1 MRLGRLAFIL
11 LAIYLVF
18 IGGGAY
24 YTLVFPIRQF
34 HHILITVLV
43 SLWLILRF
51 RRGGFPATPL
61 NWPIAAAVAVW
72 VFSAVMST
80 DQRMTFENLWFLL
93 IHVIFFFALVD
104 LFQRGRQRMIMETVF
119 MIGAAVVMLSGLEI
133 ASWYFGLGILPGT
146 KVGWFNVMG
155 PGVWFPL
162 NVIRLALAMN
172 ISTLL
177 AGFVAPL
184 VTITAA
190 WALTVRRRDYRRVLW
205 ILAAALLIVLILTF
219 SRGGLLSILIAA
231 GTLGALRLSQ
241 MKRVTQQIPTK
252 LILGG
257 AAFVGVVLVSGY
269 VILSLTQERRSNVGD
284 AGRLDMW
291 RSAVMITQ
299 HYPLTG
305 VGVGTFGRSFRDYRD
320 ATIVQDKLA
329 SAHNAYLNTA
339 AETGL
344 PGIIVS
350 LWLGFVLVRSWYTN
364 WRQTTSE
371 PRKIRLEAAFAALL
385 GMGVHSLVDV
395 FTITP
400 IVLIIVGLAAYCI
413 TPSDMVYEGQRPA
426 APLPNV
432 AKKISIIAAIVACI
446 GYGLWFFQIDRA
458 QGSYLQSFDGG
469 DNALN
474 SVQAAS
480 EIDPSLHLYPLQ
492 IAYLTGQAT
501 LANPQA
507 DVTEAITRY
516 QQALALEPTWDTG
529 WMNLAALLLRQGDGN
544 AALEYLDKARKINTH
559 SWATLN
565 WVKLAEQLHVSD
577 NETII
582 SGYGD
587 AIKSGS
593 SLPLSEFWR
602 ATPLRVEA
610 LERYLKDQTVDIQ
623 YRLLSTYD
631 ATRAAQLV
639 PSNPKTAAEWWVAGE
654 NTLKVNNN
662 SVDANKDFSEAIRLA
677 PTTGDYYVSRA
688 RATYL
693 SDPTAARRDLA
704 IADLLGTS
712 AEYPNAL
719 RAEMTN
725 NPEEA
730 ALLRAQALPNRS
742 NPQEF
747 AAVLFN
753 RPAQFQVFPEM
764 QGVGPGRAAMEPWYR
779 VAEDRSK
786 AGNLDGAIHAY
797 RSILDYAPD
806 EEEASKILAEL
817 TGS

>member
-34 HHILITVLV
+34 HHILMTGLIV
-43 SLWLILRF
+43 LWLVLRF
-51 RRGGFPATPL
+51 RRGGLPSTPL

-80 DQRMTFENLWFLL
+80 DQRMAIENLWFLL
-93 IHVIFFFALVD
+93 IHVVFFYALVD
-104 LFQRGRQRMIMETVF
+104 LFQRGRQRLIMETVF
-119 MIGAAVVMLSGLEI
+119 MISAAVVMLSGLEI

-146 KVGWFNVMG
+146 KVGWFNVIG

-162 NVIRLALAMN
+162 NIIRLALAMN

-184 VTITAA
+184 VTITAV
-190 WALTVRRRDYRRVLW
+190 WALTVRRPDYRRVLW
-205 ILAAALLIVLILTF
+205 ILAGTLLVVLVLTF
-219 SRGGLLSILIAA
+219 SRGGLLSMLIAV

-241 MKRVTQQIPTK
+241 MKRVTRQIPVQ
-252 LILGG
+252 LIFGG
-257 AAFVGVVLVSGY
+257 AAFIGVVIVAGY
-269 VILSLTQERRSNVGD
+269 VIISLTQERRSNVGD

-305 VGVGTFGRSFRDYRD
+305 VGVGTFGRTFRDYRD

-344 PGIIVS
+344 PGIIIS
-350 LWLGFVLVRSWYTN
+350 LWLGLVLVRSWYAN
-364 WRQTTSE
+364 WKQTASE
-371 PRKIRLEAAFAALL
+371 PRKLRLEAAFAALV

-400 IVLIIVGLAAYCI
+400 IVLVIVGLAAYCI
-413 TPSDMVYEGQRPA
+413 TPSDMVYEGQRPT
-426 APLPNV
+426 PSPNTS
-432 AKKISIIAAIVACI
+432 KKVGLIAAITVCLA
-446 GYGLWFFQIDRA
+446 YGVWLFQIDRA
-458 QGSYLQSFDGG
+458 QTFYLQSFDNT
-469 DNALN
+469 DNALS
-474 SVQAAS
+474 SVQKAS

-492 IAYLTGQAT
+492 IAYLTGQAV

-507 DVTEAITRY
+507 DVAQAIARY

-529 WMNLAALLLRQGDGN
+529 WINLAALSLRQGDDQ
-544 AALEYLDKARKINTH
+544 AALEYLEKARKINTH
-559 SWATLN
+559 NLAALN
-565 WVKLAEQLHVSD
+565 WAKLAEQLD
-577 NETII
+577 NEDKETII
-582 SGYGD
+582 STYLE
-587 AIKSGS
+587 AIKSS
-593 SLPLSEFWR
+593 PMLPLSSFWR
-602 ATPLRVEA
+602 ATPLRIEA
-610 LERYLKDQTVDIQ
+610 LERFLTDQTVDIQ
-623 YRLLSTYD
+623 YRILSTYD
-631 ATRAAQLV
+631 ATRATELVAQ
-639 PSNPKTAAEWWVAGE
+639 NPQNAAEWWVAGE
-654 NTLKVNNN
+654 NALTVKN
-662 SVDANKDFSEAIRLA
+662 DPIEAEHDFSEAIRLT
-677 PTTGDYYVSRA
+677 PTNGNYYASRA
-688 RATYL
+688 RATYK
-693 SDPTAARRDLA
+693 SNPTAARRDLD

-719 RAEMTN
+719 RAEMTTN
-725 NPEEA
+725 AEEA
-730 ALLRAQALPNRS
+730 ERLRAQALPNQP

-747 AAVLFN
+747 AAVLYS
-753 RPAQFQVFPEM
+753 RPALFEVFPEM
-764 QGVGPGRAAMEPWYR
+764 QSIGPGRAAMEPWYK
-779 VAEDRSK
+779 VAEDRLKS
-786 AGNLDGAIHAY
+786 GNIDGAIHAY
-797 RSILDYAPD
+797 RSIVDYAPD
-806 EEEASKILAEL
+806 EEEASKMLAQL